1 MHLEEEQLERLRH
14 GQPGAVDE
22 PAIRAHLAE
31 CPECQQRLARAN
43 RVEGAVF
50 AVLKALDHPPP
61 QLDAEHIV
69 RVARRHRPQRWAAIV
84 LLSAGVATA
93 VYATPGSPLPRWS
106 RALVSWLT
114 GHQAVTAAPGAPAL
128 SGIAVSPGTDLL
140 IEIPSALPGA
150 ILRVTLTGDSQVVA
164 QAPVGSASFRVEPH
178 RLVID
183 NRDSA
188 VTIDLRIPAAAAA
201 VEIMLGSRSLLRK
214 QHANIISAVHPDS
227 AGRYLIP
234 LIVPGP

>member
-1 MHLEEEQLERLRH
+1 
-14 GQPGAVDE
+14 
-22 PAIRAHLAE
+22 
-31 CPECQQRLARAN
+31 
-43 RVEGAVF
+43 
-50 AVLKALDHPPP
+50 
-61 QLDAEHIV
+61 
-69 RVARRHRPQRWAAIV
+69 V

-93 VYATPGSPLPRWS
+93 AYATPGSPLPRWS

-114 GHQAVTAAPGAPAL
+114 GHQAVTAPPPAPAL

-140 IEIPSALPGA
+140 IVIPSALPGA
-150 ILRVTLTGDSQVVA
+150 ILRVTLTEDSQVVA

-188 VTIDLRIPAAAAA
+188 VTIDLRIPAAAPA

-214 QHANIISAVHPDS
+214 QNASTICAVAPDS